1 MTRRPPRST
10 RTDTLF
16 PYTTL
21 FRSAQIFGRRR
32 FKIAVIPLGD
42 DILSLLAVPGIDWIV
57 FEAPDRTLPVVDAV
71 AVDLRIDLPDAWD
84 QRVADLALTDVPVY
98 HSKHLMESLTGRVEL
113 EPLSETSYGTL
124 SSTDNSMLPKTIIDR
139 PEERRVGKEGGRTV
153 KI

>member
-1 MTRRPPRST
+1 MIRRPPRST

-21 FRSAQIFGRRR
+21 FRS
-32 FKIAVIPLGD
+32 
-42 DILSLLAVPGIDWIV
+42 VPGIDWIV

-113 EPLSETSYGTL
+113 EHLSETSYGTL
-124 SSTDNSMLPKTIIDR
+124 RS
-139 PEERRVGKEGGRTV
+139 EEHTSELQSLMRISYAVF
-153 KI
+153 